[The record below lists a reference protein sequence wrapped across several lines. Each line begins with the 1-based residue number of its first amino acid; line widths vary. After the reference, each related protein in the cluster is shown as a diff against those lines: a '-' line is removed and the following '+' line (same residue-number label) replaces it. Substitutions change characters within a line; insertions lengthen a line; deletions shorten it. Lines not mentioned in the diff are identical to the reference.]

1 MSEKND
7 IPKNTEMPGKTDK
20 LSKILNPVVFFLAII
35 FCLTMGIVIG
45 NNETSDLT
53 TAGAI
58 VGAIAAMAG
67 ALASFMIMKLIFP
80 VKGKANWASY
90 LLGVLTVIMGIAASG
105 GLAVLLGYIIIGDLP
120 EFTLQSIIFFA
131 LTLLWIIFMIWRGM
145 EAPVFPAFLLGA
157 LLGAL
162 FFVGITTV
170 IPGLSGM
177 MLKNLDDIGER
188 MSMLRIAFAIL
199 GAYCG
204 SMGASLARASGWTL
218 KDQGEKTEK

>member
-1 MSEKND
+1 
-7 IPKNTEMPGKTDK
+7 
-20 LSKILNPVVFFLAII
+20 
-35 FCLTMGIVIG
+35 MGIVIG

-58 VGAIAAMAG
+58 VGAIVAAAG
-67 ALASFMIMKLIFP
+67 AFAAFMIMKLIFP

-90 LLGVLTVIMGIAASG
+90 LLGILTVILGIAASG
-105 GLAVLLGYIIIGDLP
+105 GLGVLLGYIIIGDAP

-131 LTLLWIIFMIWRGM
+131 LTLLWVVFMIWRGM

-157 LLGAL
+157 VFGAL
-162 FFVGITTV
+162 LFVGITTI
-170 IPGLSGM
+170 IPGLSGI
-177 MLKNLDDIGER
+177 MLKDVNDIGER
-188 MSMLRIAFAIL
+188 MNMLRIAFAIL